1 MSTLPAAQCST
12 FYEALQQ
19 CEGLDL
25 RDNRGKV
32 HAVELVLTGVLIA
45 LCRNR
50 DGVLSAI
57 HRSIQNT
64 HAQLCTHLGITVNR
78 PVSRAQLPLILK
90 HIDVQLFS
98 ELLFKFAGIELHK
111 EEKQWFAGDGKEL
124 RGSILKGEKR
134 GEAVVQIVHHGS
146 GQVYDQ
152 TFYNGNK
159 QSERPCIQQLLE
171 GAIATQKI
179 TLDALHL
186 IPETVNRISGEQG
199 IYVAGIK
206 DNQLE
211 LHEHLSN
218 LCPHLS
224 ALSERQEVEK
234 GHGRIDKRTYKSYD
248 IAQEYFDDRWTNA
261 HFQTLVEV
269 ERQSVQLNTG
279 IESKEVSY
287 YISNAIVKDKDD
299 QQLFKAVR
307 GHWSIEVCNHIRDV
321 TFKEDHLKTKEPC
334 ISQIM
339 ACCRTMLINLLSKL
353 QLDNFKAKLDA
364 FADDLQMLLNWM
376 TEVQLL

>member
-64 HAQLCTHLGITVNR
+64 HAQLCTHLGITAN
-78 PVSRAQLPLILK
+78 PPISRAQLPLVLK

-98 ELLFKFAGIELHK
+98 ELLFKFVGIELSK

-124 RGSILKGEKR
+124 RGSILKEEKR
-134 GEAVVQIVHHGS
+134 GEAVVQLVHHDS

-152 TFYNGNK
+152 SFYNGHK

-171 GAIATQKI
+171 GEIATQKI

-186 IPETVNRISGEQG
+186 IPETVNRIAGEQG
-199 IYVAGIK
+199 IYLAGVK
-206 DNQLE
+206 DNQPE
-211 LHEHLSN
+211 LHEHLSS
-218 LCPHLS
+218 LCPHLCP
-224 ALSERQEVEK
+224 LSEQQEVEK

-248 IAQEYFDDRWTNA
+248 IAQEYFDPRWTNA

-279 IESKEVSY
+279 IESKEVCY
-287 YISNAIVKDKDD
+287 YISNATVKDKDD

-321 TFKEDHLKTKEPC
+321 TFKEDHLKTKESR
-334 ISQIM
+334 ISQVM
-339 ACCRTMLINLLSKL
+339 ACCRTILINLLSKL
-353 QLDNFKAKLDA
+353 QLDNIKAKLDA
-364 FADDLQMLLNWM
+364 FADDLQLLLNWM
-376 TEVQLL
+376 TEIKLL